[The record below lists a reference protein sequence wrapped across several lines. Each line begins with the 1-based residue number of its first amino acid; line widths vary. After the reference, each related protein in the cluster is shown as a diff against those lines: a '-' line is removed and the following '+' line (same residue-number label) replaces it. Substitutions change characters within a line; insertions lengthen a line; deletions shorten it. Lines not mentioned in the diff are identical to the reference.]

1 MTIEFSHV
9 RQAGPAGRPPAAER
23 MSPVRSLTGG
33 SGGEQALAG
42 AAKAGANRLPHRIC
56 EMVYVSMSLELKPKK
71 WAGAL
76 REVTLGAG
84 SRRPLTVG
92 GGNGLPLHTFEAAF
106 PHRPILALEIT
117 DVDPVRWVE
126 SVRQPWE
133 GVLGRPAEAARRAVG
148 EFGADLLLI
157 HLMGTHPDRGNRSP
171 EQAAADVGAVLEGV
185 SVPLIVKGPGAGPK
199 QNQVLA
205 RVAETCRGEGLAL
218 HSATN
223 EDYKTLAAIA
233 VAYGHV
239 LVGESPIDVNL
250 AKQLNILL
258 ADASVDLDRVLIDP
272 LTGGL
277 GYGLEYTYSVME
289 RIRLAALGGD
299 AMLNCPIVCLVGEEA
314 WKAKEAKVPPIRS
327 PVGAGSAASN
337 GRWLPPWR

>member
-1 MTIEFSHV
+1 MPHHC
-9 RQAGPAGRPPAAER
+9 
-23 MSPVRSLTGG
+23 
-33 SGGEQALAG
+33 SGGACFSLPSDG
-42 AAKAGANRLPHRIC
+42 AP
-56 EMVYVSMSLELKPKK
+56 SMSLDLKPKK
-71 WAGAL
+71 WAGAI

-84 SRRPLTVG
+84 SRRPLAVG

-106 PHRPILALEIT
+106 PHRPALALEIT

-133 GVLGRPAEAARRAVG
+133 GALGRPAEAARRAVN
-148 EFGADLLLI
+148 EFGADLLLV

-171 EQAAADVGAVLEGV
+171 EEAAADVGAVLEAV
-185 SVPLIVKGPGAGPK
+185 NVPLIVKGPGAGQK
-199 QNQVLA
+199 QNGGLA
-205 RVAETCRGEGLAL
+205 RAAEEHRGEGLGL
-218 HSATN
+218 HFAAN
-223 EDYKTLAAIA
+223 EDYKTLAAVA

-239 LVGESPIDVNL
+239 LVGESPIDVNI

-258 ADASVDLDRVLIDP
+258 SDANIDLNRVLIDP

-299 AMLNCPIVCLVGEEA
+299 GLLNCPIVCLLGEEA
-314 WKAKEAKVPPIRS
+314 WKAKEAKVPAGKQPLWGNQPQRGIHWEVATAMALIEAGAEVLVLRHPEALGRIRKQLDS
-327 PVGAGSAASN
+327 WFAVTPGGAAC
-337 GRWLPPWR
+337 R